1 MTLKQEDDHVQL
13 QDPLR
18 IIMKDNGY
26 IEVIRYEEGRI
37 SISVYGHAKI
47 TNEFLEAM
55 QNSGYRL
62 DRIFNEIDT
71 YKVPENSKEIIID
84 PAQAQLSVPPFIET
98 IIRFEDTTYLP
109 DLESCC
115 KKCGKQEEGT
125 TQDHQENEDE
135 NAIDHAKLNED
146 EHSAWKS

>member
-1 MTLKQEDDHVQL
+1 MTLKQESDHVQL

-18 IIMKDNGY
+18 IIIKDNDY
-26 IEVIRYEEGRI
+26 IEIISDGEGRI

-84 PAQAQLSVPPFIET
+84 PTQAQLSVPPFIET
-98 IIRFEDTTYLP
+98 IIRFEDTKYFRSRNL
-109 DLESCC
+109 LQ
-115 KKCGKQEEGT
+115 KV
-125 TQDHQENEDE
+125 
-135 NAIDHAKLNED
+135 
-146 EHSAWKS
+146 WKTRRSRRFRRSSRK